1 MGKWTEVEDDALRA
15 AVKDFGGKS
24 WKKIASRL
32 PGRTDVQ
39 CLHRW
44 QKVRLMNKSQPPV
57 VRFDPLAS
65 ELIFVSSNE
74 RVESILPHNI
84 YLFLSALFVST
95 GSQTWSNQGTM
106 DSRGG

>member
-44 QKVRLMNKSQPPV
+44 QKVRLMYKFLNPV
-57 VRFDPLAS
+57 ESSDPL
-65 ELIFVSSNE
+65 F
-74 RVESILPHNI
+74 
-84 YLFLSALFVST
+84 
-95 GSQTWSNQGTM
+95 
-106 DSRGG
+106 